1 MIAQG
6 TPEWFRQRCGAF
18 TASRAA
24 DLMAK
29 TKSGPSASRANLIAM
44 LAVER
49 LTGQPVETYQNAA
62 MARGTELE
70 EQARD
75 AYAFAYDV
83 IVEECGYIQ
92 HPTIANCGCSPD
104 GLIGDE
110 GLLEV
115 KCPSA
120 MAKHLAALRSGN
132 HASEYRWQIQH
143 QLFVTGRKWEDVVS
157 YDPRF
162 PIHLQIAT
170 VRVLPDHKAFAE
182 LESEIHAAEKEVCEI
197 VELLRLEQ
205 PPRKRPSEKSAY

>member
-6 TPEWFRQRCGAF
+6 TQEWLQQRVGAF

-29 TKSGPSASRANLIAM
+29 TKSGPSASRANLIAL

-70 EQARD
+70 AQARE
-75 AYAFAYDV
+75 AYAFATDV

-104 GLIGDE
+104 GLIGAE
-110 GLLEV
+110 GLIEI

-120 MAKHLAALRSGN
+120 MAKHLAALRSGE
-132 HASEYRWQIQH
+132 HAREYRWQLQH
-143 QLFVTGRKWEDVVS
+143 QLFVTRRQWVYAVS

-162 PIHLQIAT
+162 PAHLQLAT
-170 VRVLPDHKAFAE
+170 VRVVPDLDAFAA
-182 LESEIHAAEKEVCEI
+182 LEAEIHAAEKEVCAI
-197 VELLRLEQ
+197 LADLRATQ
-205 PPRKRPSEKSAY
+205 RKPIGEAA

>member
-6 TPEWFRQRCGAF
+6 TPEWSRQRCGAF

-29 TKSGPSASRANLIAM
+29 TKSGPSASRANLIAL
-44 LAVER
+44 LAIER

-70 EQARD
+70 AQARD
-75 AYAFAYDV
+75 AYAFANDV
-83 IVEECGYIQ
+83 IVEECGYIK

-110 GLLEV
+110 GLLEI

-120 MAKHLAALRSGN
+120 MAKHLDALRSGG
-132 HASEYRWQIQH
+132 HAREYRWQIQH
-143 QLFVTGRKWEDVVS
+143 QLFVTGRRWVDVVS

-162 PIHLQIAT
+162 PSELQIAT
-170 VRVLPDHKAFAE
+170 VRVLPDHKAFEE
-182 LESEIHAAEKEVCEI
+182 LEAEIRASEKEVCAI
-197 VELLRLEQ
+197 VDELRLEQ
-205 PPRKRPSEKSAY
+205 PPRKKRSKGV